1 MNLTGLLSIS
11 GKPGLYRMVGN
22 RKSGLVVEPIAGG
35 RQEFVPQRLHQFTPL
50 ESIAIFTDDGDSV
63 PLREV
68 LAMMREQEGDNAPPS
83 PKASKDVL
91 REYLLDVLPNH
102 DRDRVY
108 PSDIKKLVKWY
119 GALKASGVLEAE
131 EGAAEVSATTPEAS
145 ATTPEGADDAV
156 AAGASAEEE

>member
-1 MNLTGLLSIS
+1 MNLTGLLSIT

-22 RKSGLVVEPIAGG
+22 RKSGLIVEPIAGG

-68 LAMMREQEGDNAPPS
+68 LAKMQEQEDDNAPPS

-102 DRDRVY
+102 DQDRVY
-108 PSDIKKLVKWY
+108 PSGIKKLVKWY
-119 GALKASGVLEAE
+119 GVLKESGAL
-131 EGAAEVSATTPEAS
+131 
-145 ATTPEGADDAV
+145 
-156 AAGASAEEE
+156 EEEDSDTATAAAPAADVAEDGDPDPERE